1 MKALGGCLAGA
12 IVVLISIAFLAGT
25 VFAANKAGSFS
36 LSPMLGGYVFEGDQ
50 DLDDALT
57 YSIGLGY
64 NLTDS
69 WSSEFVLNYFNADA
83 DSSAGADTDGLAYRL
98 DTLYHFMPESSLV
111 PYIAGGLGGI
121 TLDPDHH
128 GSDTDFLLNYG
139 VGLKYFLND
148 SLALRGDLRHIY
160 AFGDPENNFVYS
172 AGITYQFGGPGKT
185 PLAATEPLDSDGDG
199 VLDGEDQ
206 CPDTPRG
213 MAVDSSGCPL
223 DTDGDGVADS
233 LDKCPATPRGV
244 PVDAK
249 GCPLDSDG
257 DGVYDHLDKCPATAA
272 GVPVDKMGCP
282 LDSDGDGVY
291 DHLDKCPDT
300 PRGLLVD
307 KKGCPVS
314 MTLAIEFDVNKSDI
328 KPAYHAELAQGAAFI
343 KKYPDQEILIAGHTD
358 STGSAAY
365 NQDLSRRRA
374 ESVRNYLIEKFGI
387 KGNRL
392 HARGFGE
399 TAPIAGNDTTEGRQ
413 RNRRVELSC
422 CAVIPE

>member
-12 IVVLISIAFLAGT
+12 IVVLISIAFLSGT

-83 DSSAGADTDGLAYRL
+83 DSSAGADTDGLVYRL

-213 MAVDSSGCPL
+213 MAVDNSGCPL

-233 LDKCPATPRGV
+233 LDKCPATPEGV

-272 GVPVDKMGCP
+272 GVPVDKKGCP

-374 ESVRNYLIEKFGI
+374 ESVRNYLVEKFGI
-387 KGNRL
+387 DGNRL
-392 HARGFGE
+392 HTRGFGE
-399 TAPIAGNDTTEGRQ
+399 TAPIASNDTMEGRQ

>member
-1 MKALGGCLAGA
+1 MKALGGCLARA
-12 IVVLISIAFLAGT
+12 IVVLISIAFLSGT
-25 VFAANKAGSFS
+25 VFAANKSGSFS
-36 LSPMLGGYVFEGDQ
+36 LSPMLGGHVFEGDQ

-57 YSIGLGY
+57 YSLGLGY

-69 WSSEFVLNYFNADA
+69 WSTEFVLNYFNADA
-83 DSSAGADTDGLAYRL
+83 DSSAGDDTEGLVYRL
-98 DTLYHFMPESSLV
+98 DTLYHFMPESPLV

-128 GSDTDFLLNYG
+128 SSDTDFLLNYG
-139 VGLKYFLND
+139 IGLKYFLND

-172 AGITYQFGGPGKT
+172 AGLTYSFGGQGKA
-185 PLAATEPLDSDGDG
+185 PVHVAQPLDGDGDG
-199 VLDGEDQ
+199 VMDADDQ
-206 CPDTPRG
+206 CPGTPPG
-213 MAVDSSGCPL
+213 VAVDSTGCPLDTDGDGVYDSFDRCPGTPQGAPVDASGCPL
-223 DTDGDGVADS
+223 DTDGDGV
-233 LDKCPATPRGV
+233 
-244 PVDAK
+244 
-249 GCPLDSDG
+249 
-257 DGVYDHLDKCPATAA
+257 YDYQDQCPATAA
-272 GVPVDKMGCP
+272 GVPVDKKGCP
-282 LDSDGDGVY
+282 KDSDSDGVY

-300 PRGLLVD
+300 PAGLLVD
-307 KKGCPVS
+307 KKGCPIS

-328 KPAYHAELAQGAAFI
+328 KPAHHAELAKGAAFI
-343 KKYPDQEILIAGHTD
+343 KKYSDRKILIAGHTD

-387 KGNRL
+387 DGSRL

-399 TAPIAGNDTTEGRQ
+399 TAPIASNNTAEGRQ